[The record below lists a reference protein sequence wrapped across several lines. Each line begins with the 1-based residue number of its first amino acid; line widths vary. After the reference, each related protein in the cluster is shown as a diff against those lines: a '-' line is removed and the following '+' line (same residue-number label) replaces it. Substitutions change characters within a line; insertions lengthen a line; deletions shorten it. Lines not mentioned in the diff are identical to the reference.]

1 MLSYKPQGGDF
12 RPLGAVEW
20 VNSLDGK
27 RHQIELTNEKNEED
41 FTVCFFIDDKKILY
55 LINFCW
61 FFNFKLFNSSVEW

>member
-1 MLSYKPQGGDF
+1 MTSRRYATRGKGGARLMLSYKPQGGDF

-41 FTVCFFIDDKKILY
+41 FTVCFLFELMIKKY
-55 LINFCW
+55 FT
-61 FFNFKLFNSSVEW
+61 